1 MAEDPKKPGSTRAL
15 VALLAFVL
23 GFATIP
29 HRVCER
35 DARGWFDGEP
45 ASADALGRSVERWVA
60 SPPASFATGS
70 SRFDSEWRFATFV
83 MGAMG
88 FGQVAL
94 ERARDANLAS
104 MERCLDAM
112 LAPDV
117 RGFDTDAWHADALD
131 GEGGHVGFLGYAALP
146 LALHEMLRPGS
157 RFGPRAEA
165 ILGALVRRIDASPTG
180 LLETY
185 PGETYPVDNAAAIAA
200 IALHHRA
207 RNDPPP
213 AALERA
219 LEGMRRAIDPRS
231 GLLVQAVTVEGALRD
246 APRAAGTG
254 LASYFLSF
262 AEGPL
267 SRSLFTALARQFR
280 TVLGFGGILEVP
292 RGSPSR
298 ADIDSGPVFLGF
310 GVSASGFALGASRI
324 HGDFDTFRALSATAH
339 LFGAPLDEHGMRTYA
354 FGGPLGDAILFAML
368 TAPRHR

>member
-35 DARGWFDGEP
+35 DARAWFEGEP
-45 ASADALGRSVERWVA
+45 ASAEALGRSVERWVTS
-60 SPPASFATGS
+60 SPVSFATGS
-70 SRFDSEWRFATFV
+70 ARFDGEWRFATFV

-88 FGQVAL
+88 FGQL
-94 ERARDANLAS
+94 ANVPS

-117 RGFDTDAWHADALD
+117 RRFDTVAWHADALAD
-131 GEGGHVGFLGYAALP
+131 NAGHVGFLGYAALP
-146 LALHEMLRPGS
+146 LALHETLRGGS
-157 RFGPRAEA
+157 RFTPHAEA
-165 ILGALVRRIDASPTG
+165 ILGALVRRIDASPSG

-185 PGETYPVDNAAAIAA
+185 PGETYPVDNAAALAA

-207 RNDPPP
+207 RQEPTP
-213 AALERA
+213 AALARGLSA
-219 LEGMRRAIDPRS
+219 MRRAIDPKS
-231 GLLVQAVTVEGALRD
+231 GLLVKAVTVEGAPRD
-246 APRAAGTG
+246 APRASSTA

-262 AEGPL
+262 ADGPL
-267 SRSLFTALARQFR
+267 SRELFTALSRQFR

-292 RGSPSR
+292 HGSASR
-298 ADIDSGPVFLGF
+298 ADIGSGPVFLGF

-339 LFGAPLDEHGMRTYA
+339 LFGAPLDEEGMRTYA
-354 FGGPLGDAILFAML
+354 FGGRLGDAILFAML
-368 TAPRHR
+368 TARRDAQGVK